1 MIITKNLR
9 QVAPVGPV
17 VSVERGGR
25 GGPGCRR
32 DPKTA
37 TMPTMFTGIVVEQ
50 GEILEANPTDKG
62 AVFTIR
68 APGLAPALEIGASV
82 SVDGCCLTVIGLT
95 PDSFSVE
102 ATPETLRL
110 TNLGTRQKGEAVNLE
125 PPARLSDFLGGH
137 LVQGHV
143 DGVAETVSV
152 RPEGNS
158 WVFRFSAPETA
169 LRHCV
174 LKGSVTVNGV
184 SLTISGLG
192 ADHFEVTIIP
202 HTMEVTNF
210 AVLKPGDRVNL
221 EGDVISKYVETHVK
235 RIMATIC
242 LLATLFSG
250 STLAAGLPLG
260 SNTVL
265 IFENSNPAGTT
276 QFVVRLARLGP
287 DVVMEW
293 ESTKDQGTVHLHRGA
308 VQDGRGFTL
317 TQLFEVGVDS
327 ESDDQMT
334 LLLST
339 AVYRDLIE
347 HRSAKIRLNNVAAKM
362 VFKGRETYSLM
373 VDKEP
378 VEVEGIAVGDNRGGD
393 WLFLDSEATPLLL
406 RYSSRHFTQ
415 RLAKLSAPERSTLRW
430 IHRLPPIR

>member
-1 MIITKNLR
+1 ML
-9 QVAPVGPV
+9 G
-17 VSVERGGR
+17 
-25 GGPGCRR
+25 
-32 DPKTA
+32 
-37 TMPTMFTGIVVEQ
+37 MFTGIVVEL
-50 GEILEANPTDKG
+50 GEIVKADQTAEG
-62 AVFTIR
+62 AVFAIR
-68 APGLAPALEIGASV
+68 APRLARDLQIGASI
-82 SVDGCCLTVIGLT
+82 SVDGCCLTVVGQT
-95 PDSFSVE
+95 SDSFSVE

-110 TNLGTRQKGEAVNLE
+110 TNLGTRKPGDRVNLE

-143 DGVAETVSV
+143 DGLAETVSLL
-152 RPEGNS
+152 PEGNS
-158 WVFRFSAPETA
+158 WVFRFSAPEGV

-192 ADHFEVTIIP
+192 ADYFEVTIIP

-210 AVLKPGDRVNL
+210 ATLKPGDRVNL
-221 EGDVISKYVETHVK
+221 EGDVISKYVESHVK

-242 LLATLFSG
+242 LLITLFSG
-250 STLAAGLPLG
+250 SVAGAELPLG
-260 SNTVL
+260 SNSIL
-265 IFENSNPAGTT
+265 IFENSNPAGSV

-293 ESTKDQGTVHLHRGA
+293 ESTKDQGTVHLHKGA
-308 VQDGRGFTL
+308 VQAGRGFTL

-327 ESDDQMT
+327 ESDDEMT
-334 LLLST
+334 LFLSE
-339 AVYRDLIE
+339 AVYRDLTE
-347 HRSAKIRLNNVAAKM
+347 RRAAKIKLNNVAAKM
-362 VFKGRETYSLM
+362 ELKGREDYSLL

-378 VEVEGIAVGDNRGGD
+378 LEVPALALRDSRGGE

-415 RLAKLSAPERSTLRW
+415 RLTSVSTPERSSLRW
-430 IHRLPPIR
+430 IRKLPPIR

>member
-1 MIITKNLR
+1 ML
-9 QVAPVGPV
+9 G
-17 VSVERGGR
+17 
-25 GGPGCRR
+25 
-32 DPKTA
+32 
-37 TMPTMFTGIVVEQ
+37 MFTGIVVEQ
-50 GEILEANPTDKG
+50 GEILEAGQTDQG
-62 AVFTIR
+62 ALLTIR
-68 APGLAPALEIGASV
+68 APTLARDLRLGASI
-82 SVDGCCLTVIGLT
+82 SVDGCCLTVVGQS
-95 PDSFSVE
+95 PDSFQAQ

-110 TNLGTRQKGEAVNLE
+110 TNLGTRKPGDRVNLE
-125 PPARLSDFLGGH
+125 PPARLTDFLGGH

-143 DGVAETVSV
+143 DGLAETVSI

-158 WVFRFSAPETA
+158 WVFRFSAPERV

-184 SLTISGLG
+184 SLTISGLD
-192 ADHFEVTIIP
+192 AEHFEVTIIP

-210 AVLKPGDRVNL
+210 AILKPGDPVNL
-221 EGDVISKYVETHVK
+221 EGDVISKYVESHVK
-235 RIMATIC
+235 RIMATVC
-242 LLATLFSG
+242 LLITLVSSHVLG
-250 STLAAGLPLG
+250 AGLPLG
-260 SNTVL
+260 SNSVL
-265 IFENSNPAGTT
+265 IFENSNPAGSV

-308 VQDGRGFTL
+308 VQEGRGFTL

-334 LLLST
+334 LFLSE
-339 AVYRDLIE
+339 AVFRDLAE
-347 HRSAKIRLNNVAAKM
+347 HRAARIKLNNVPAKIEL
-362 VFKGRETYSLM
+362 KGRENYSLL

-378 VEVEGIAVGDNRGGD
+378 LEVPAVSLRDNRGGE

-415 RLAKLSAPERSTLRW
+415 RLTSVSTPERSSLRW
-430 IHRLPPIR
+430 IRKLPPIR